1 MVINFNIVINA
12 RRDLYNMKRSLTI
25 VSILL
30 MICVIS
36 FFTIRYSKKSFNDL
50 LKTKESNVTKIFMRN
65 GLNGSYVETTDKNKI
80 KKMINLVSER
90 YYKKSFNQNFRSGYS
105 YYYDFYSGNKQ
116 ILRITGSGNNVD
128 INDTYYDVSKPISTK
143 SLANWFN
150 SLPIK
155 AYK

>member
-1 MVINFNIVINA
+1 
-12 RRDLYNMKRSLTI
+12 
-25 VSILL
+25 

-36 FFTIRYSKKSFNDL
+36 FLTMGYSKKSFNDL
-50 LKTKESNVTKIFMRN
+50 LKTKESNVTKIFMRK

-80 KKMINLVSER
+80 KEAINLVSGR
-90 YYKKSFNQNFRSGYS
+90 YYKKSRDQASRSGYD

-116 ILRITGSGNNVD
+116 ILRITGSGDNVE
-128 INDTYYDVSKPISTK
+128 INDTYYDVSKPISSK
-143 SLANWFN
+143 AIANWFN